1 MKFISKKV
9 TAICLTAFLSLS
21 LLAGCAPAQPTEG
34 TPPTE
39 GETPPATEVAL
50 SGEIAIDGS
59 STVYPITSAVAEEFQ
74 KLHQDL
80 RITVGFSGTGGGFE
94 KFIAGET
101 DINNASR
108 YIKDE
113 EKTSLDENGIAY
125 KELEVAFDGL
135 SVVVN
140 HANDFVDYL
149 TVDELKKM
157 WEPSSTVMTWQ
168 DVRPEWP
175 AEEIKFFSPGA
186 DSGTFDYFT
195 EEVVG
200 ESGAIRTDITASEDD
215 NVLVTGVAGEE
226 TAIGFFGYAYYQE
239 NKEALKIVPIDS
251 GSGPIEPNDQTIM
264 DGTYTPLSR
273 PLLIYVR
280 EDALEKEEV
289 KAFVTYYLTEGI
301 ALVPQV
307 GYVSLPD
314 ENYAATLESLN

>member
-1 MKFISKKV
+1 MKFISKKI
-9 TAICLTAFLSLS
+9 TAIGLTAFLSLS
-21 LLAGCAPAQPTEG
+21 LLAGCAPAQQAA
-34 TPPTE
+34 
-39 GETPPATEVAL
+39 GENPPASGAAL

-59 STVYPITSAVAEEFQ
+59 STVYPISSAVAEEFQ
-74 KLHQDL
+74 KMNQDV
-80 RITVGFSGTGGGFE
+80 RVTVGFSGTGGGFE

-108 YIKDE
+108 HIKDE

-125 KELEVAFDGL
+125 KEIEVAYDGL

-140 HANDFVDYL
+140 HSNDFVDYL
-149 TVDELKKM
+149 TIDELKKM

-215 NVLVTGVAGEE
+215 NVLVTGVAGE
-226 TAIGFFGYAYYQE
+226 TSAIGFFGYAYYQE

-251 GSGPIEPNDQTIM
+251 GSGPIEPNEQTIM

-307 GYVSLPD
+307 GYVALPD
-314 ENYAATLESLN
+314 ENYASALESLN

>member
-1 MKFISKKV
+1 MKFISKKI
-9 TAICLTAFLSLS
+9 TAISLTAVLSIA
-21 LLAGCAPAQPTEG
+21 LLAGCAPSQPASSEN
-34 TPPTE
+34 PAS
-39 GETPPATEVAL
+39 GETPQAAL

-59 STVYPITSAVAEEFQ
+59 STVYPISSAVAEEFQ
-74 KLHQDL
+74 KMNQDV
-80 RITVGFSGTGGGFE
+80 RVTVGFSGTGGGFE

-108 YIKDE
+108 HIKDE
-113 EKTSLDENGIAY
+113 EKASLDENGIAY
-125 KELEVAFDGL
+125 KEIEVAYDGL

-140 HANDFVDYL
+140 HSNDFVDYL
-149 TVDELKKM
+149 TIDELKKM
-157 WEPSSTVMTWQ
+157 WEPSSTIMTWQ

-215 NVLVTGVAGEE
+215 NVLVTGVAGEKS
-226 TAIGFFGYAYYQE
+226 AIGFFGYAYYQE

-273 PLLIYVR
+273 PLFIYVR

-289 KAFVTYYLTEGI
+289 KAFVTYYLTEGV

-307 GYVSLPD
+307 GYVALPD
-314 ENYAATLESLN
+314 ENYAAALELLN